1 MKTDMK
7 SKMSIFLL
15 FMSDLQSLYL
25 FTFHVKAA
33 VYVFVYFICVSKE
46 SIKWNSVRKVP
57 AHVINQIEFKY
68 EFARQGG

>member
-7 SKMSIFLL
+7 SKMNMFLL
-15 FMSDLQSLYL
+15 FMSDLHSLFL

-33 VYVFVYFICVSKE
+33 VYVFVYFICVLKE
-46 SIKWNSVRKVP
+46 SIKWNTVRKVP